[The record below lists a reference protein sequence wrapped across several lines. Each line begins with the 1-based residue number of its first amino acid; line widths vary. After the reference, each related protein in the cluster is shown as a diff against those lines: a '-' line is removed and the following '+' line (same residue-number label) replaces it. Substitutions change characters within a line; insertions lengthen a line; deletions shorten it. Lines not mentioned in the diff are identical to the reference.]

1 MYRYVAFI
9 GRIFVTNLF
18 DKCIVWFASF
28 FAAPIIYFL
37 FFDKFNGLKS
47 IVLLIL
53 IKSFLWDMYAMV
65 LPSTEFATIIIASLI
80 LYYGYKLFYDT
91 ITSYMLLY
99 TFSIKSTLRT
109 WSTFSHWKEKK
120 LRRFFNIIAQFTKAP
135 SIYSAFYQWRRSQS
149 AVRLWLL
156 SA

>member
-1 MYRYVAFI
+1 MWRCKHVKSRVTTVYFKLGRLGRVSTYVQQMWGI
-9 GRIFVTNLF
+9 RSHVTVEAGKHSRNRWRATTVSSYNSHRSL
-18 DKCIVWFASF
+18 
-28 FAAPIIYFL
+28 PLLLRIYFL

-109 WSTFSHWKEKK
+109 WSTFSH
-120 LRRFFNIIAQFTKAP
+120 
-135 SIYSAFYQWRRSQS
+135 
-149 AVRLWLL
+149 
-156 SA
+156 